1 VAIWLRVP
9 DVPTNPRVVGV
20 AVQWRG
26 VKAVFAHPRFWW
38 LIPVSAVGIG
48 TFFSVQGLW
57 SVPWLMEVEGY
68 TRALAARHLFVM
80 GAVMLAGY
88 FLVGLFA
95 TWLGQRGIHARHL
108 FAAGYALNLV
118 ALIAIVARLPGTYLW
133 WALYGL
139 GATVNVLTFTVL
151 NDGSSPEVAGRA
163 NTAANLVMFVSSF
176 AAQWGIGV
184 LVDLARAALSYDT
197 AAGLRLAFGVAIAL
211 YVLTFAWFAR
221 GWRRHARVDHS
232 VT

>member
-1 VAIWLRVP
+1 
-9 DVPTNPRVVGV
+9 
-20 AVQWRG
+20 
-26 VKAVFAHPRFWW
+26 
-38 LIPVSAVGIG
+38 
-48 TFFSVQGLW
+48 VQGLW

-68 TRALAARHLFVM
+68 TRAIAARHLFVM

-95 TWLGQRGIHARHL
+95 TRLARRGIHARHL
-108 FAAGYALNLV
+108 FAAGYALNLL
-118 ALIAIVARLPGTYLW
+118 ALMAIVAQLPGTYLW

-163 NTAANLVMFVSSF
+163 NTAANLIMFVSSF

-184 LVDLARAALSYDT
+184 LVDLSRAALGYDS

-211 YVLTFAWFAR
+211 YVAAFAWFAR
-221 GWRRHARVDHS
+221 GWRRHARVHHAAA
-232 VT
+232 